1 MKIRSISLTGLA
13 SGVLVM
19 SAAHAAT
26 PKIAQQ
32 SFGKTSD
39 GKAVSLYTLT
49 NARGAQAQITNYGG
63 IVTVLRVPDRKGR
76 LGDVVLGYSNLGD
89 YVKNNPY
96 FGAIIGRYGNRIAKA
111 RFMLDGKTYKLAK
124 NNGPNSLHGGTRG
137 FDKRVWTARPMRRRG
152 AVGLELRYFSPN
164 GEEGF
169 PGNVTTRVTYWLTNQ
184 NELRV
189 DYRAVTDRKTVL
201 NLTHHSY
208 FNLAGAGNGDI
219 LNHRLMINA
228 DRLTPVDSTLIPTGQ
243 LQNVA
248 GTPFDFRKST
258 AIGARI
264 KQNNQQLKYGN
275 GYDHNF
281 VVNHT
286 GRSLVRAARVYEPTS
301 GRVMEVYT
309 TEPGLQF
316 YSGNFLDGKNI
327 GKGGRPYKFRYGFC
341 LEAQHFPDS
350 PNQKAFP
357 TTQLK
362 PGQTYRQTTI
372 YKFSVDR

>member
-1 MKIRSISLTGLA
+1 MKIRSLSFTGLA
-13 SGVLVM
+13 SIVLLM
-19 SAAHAAT
+19 PAGHAAA

-63 IVTVLRVPDRKGR
+63 IVTALRVPDRKGR

-111 RFMLDGKTYKLAK
+111 RFTLDGKTYKLAK

-189 DYRAVTDRKTVL
+189 DYRAVTDRNTVL

-219 LNHRLMINA
+219 LTHRLMINA
-228 DRLTPVDSTLIPTGQ
+228 DSLTPVDSTLIPIGK
-243 LQNVA
+243 LQSVA
-248 GTPFDFRKST
+248 GTPFDFRRST

-281 VVNHT
+281 VLNHS

-327 GKGGRPYKFRYGFC
+327 GKGGKPYNFRYGFC

-362 PGQTYRQTTI
+362 PGQTYRQTTT
-372 YKFSVDR
+372 YKFSAER